1 MVDSH
6 AVKTFKTDFQ
16 WIIDFSVKDGMAH
29 WEIEQQEKFFD
40 LLMRTGVKLNTDA
53 EYIYTYA
60 GESLSQ
66 YL

>member
-29 WEIEQQEKFFD
+29 WGIEQQEKFFD

-53 EYIYTYA
+53 AI
-60 GESLSQ
+60 
-66 YL
+66 